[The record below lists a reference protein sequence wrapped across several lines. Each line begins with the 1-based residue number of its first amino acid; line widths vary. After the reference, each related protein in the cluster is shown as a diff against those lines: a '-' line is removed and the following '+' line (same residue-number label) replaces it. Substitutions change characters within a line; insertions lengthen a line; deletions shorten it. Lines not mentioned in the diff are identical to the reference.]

1 VGGKEIGEGF
11 LRGGEVVDG
20 SHGGFHEIHFVVS
33 VTGSLNHFGGEE
45 VEVKGH
51 VHLKGFGRNA
61 NVAIGDNGVV
71 DKV

>member
-1 VGGKEIGEGF
+1 VGGKEVGKGF

-33 VTGSLNHFGGEE
+33 VTGSLNHLGGEE

-51 VHLKGFGRNA
+51 VHL
-61 NVAIGDNGVV
+61 
-71 DKV
+71 